1 METTS
6 ASKSPTIHSSTR
18 LIEPA
23 ATGPAPFGARSGSV
37 LDLVQALTSETKTF
51 MRQEI
56 ALAKTELSEKVGRMA
71 REGASIGIGGFVAY
85 AAAIVMLL
93 GLGFLVAWAIHLAG
107 IESLFASF
115 LGLLGIGLLVL
126 GVGGVLALQ
135 GLAGLRKES
144 ITPERTVHTLK
155 ELSGTSSSPSTSAPR
170 PAPEK
175 LSSQQAQAR
184 VEATEREMGQTM
196 EELRR
201 RLTVSYAKEQ
211 VTRHVSANAYRWS
224 LLVMVAGV
232 VGGFLLTRK
241 LKAPVETQV
250 SWWNRRALNRGRV
263 TLPRFLRQLAR

>member
-6 ASKSPTIHSSTR
+6 ASQSHTMPSHRRVSD
-18 LIEPA
+18 PA
-23 ATGPAPFGARSGSV
+23 AIPGPPFGPRSGSV
-37 LDLVQALTSETKTF
+37 LDLMQALTNETKTF

-71 REGASIGIGGFVAY
+71 REGASVGIGGFVAY

-126 GVGGVLALQ
+126 GIGGVLALQ

-144 ITPERTVHTLK
+144 ITPERTVHTLQ
-155 ELSGTSSSPSTSAPR
+155 ELRGSSAGPATPAPA
-170 PAPEK
+170 PPPEK

-184 VEATEREMGQTM
+184 VEATEREMA
-196 EELRR
+196 RR
-201 RLTVSYAKEQ
+201 WRSCVGASPSGTPKSRLTSMSLPM
-211 VTRHVSANAYRWS
+211 HIDGAYS
-224 LLVMVAGV
+224 
-232 VGGFLLTRK
+232 
-241 LKAPVETQV
+241 
-250 SWWNRRALNRGRV
+250 SWRRAWWAASCSHGS
-263 TLPRFLRQLAR
+263 